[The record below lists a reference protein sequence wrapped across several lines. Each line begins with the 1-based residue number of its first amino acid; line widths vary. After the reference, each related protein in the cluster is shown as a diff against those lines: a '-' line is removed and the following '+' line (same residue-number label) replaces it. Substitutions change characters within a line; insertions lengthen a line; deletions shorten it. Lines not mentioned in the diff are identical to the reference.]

1 MQGNNTALQVLTLER
16 KVLSRYLPVVIAMV
30 LEMVVIVIQ

>member
-16 KVLSRYLPVVIAMV
+16 KVLSRYLEIAMV
-30 LEMVVIVIQ
+30 LKMVVIVIQ